1 MSSQCFVIRHLGIL
15 AQTSNYQ
22 KFIKKT
28 NKIPDYAR
36 EYRSEYLFIRGI
48 DTCFKFFWDNTCK
61 ADKGIFQNNRVEI
74 IKKKI
79 NKLDQAQRLGYLN
92 DISNMEIDEQDV
104 FYSSSLLEELNDFTD
119 YYVDDDW
126 EFDQER
132 FDRFVD
138 RDFPGYKNLVECIE
152 LFHSKFKMVF
162 DKNKI
167 KIIWPDSD
175 SDSDD
180 DGVDSDDIKDIL
192 NGCEDSESDSD
203 SD

>member
-28 NKIPDYAR
+28 NQIPDYAR
-36 EYRSEYLFIRGI
+36 EYRNEYLFIRGI

>member
-28 NKIPDYAR
+28 NQIPDYAR
-36 EYRSEYLFIRGI
+36 EYRNDYLFIRGI

>member
-1 MSSQCFVIRHLGIL
+1 
-15 AQTSNYQ
+15 
-22 KFIKKT
+22 
-28 NKIPDYAR
+28 
-36 EYRSEYLFIRGI
+36 
-48 DTCFKFFWDNTCK
+48 
-61 ADKGIFQNNRVEI
+61 
-74 IKKKI
+74 
-79 NKLDQAQRLGYLN
+79 
-92 DISNMEIDEQDV
+92 MEIDEQDV

-152 LFHSKFKMVF
+152 LFHSKFRMVF
-162 DKNKI
+162 DKYKI

-180 DGVDSDDIKDIL
+180 DGVDSDDVKDIL

>member
-28 NKIPDYAR
+28 NQIPDYAR
-36 EYRSEYLFIRGI
+36 EYGNDYLFIRGI
-48 DTCFKFFWDNTCK
+48 DTCFKFFWDNSCK

>member
-1 MSSQCFVIRHLGIL
+1 MGIL
-15 AQTSNYQ
+15 EQSDHNCNATLS
-22 KFIKKT
+22 KSI
-28 NKIPDYAR
+28 IPYYAR
-36 EYRSEYLFIRGI
+36 DYRNEYLFIKGI
-48 DTCFKFFWDNTCK
+48 DTCFRFFWDNKGK
-61 ADKGIFQNNRVEI
+61 ADKGIFHNNRVEI

-92 DISNMEIDEQDV
+92 DISNMEIDEKDL
-104 FYSSSLLEELNDFTD
+104 FYSFSLLEELNDFTD
-119 YYVDDDW
+119 YYVDDNW
-126 EFDQER
+126 EFNQER

-138 RDFPGYKNLVECIE
+138 YEFPGYKNLVACIE

-162 DKNKI
+162 GKYKI
-167 KIIWPDSD
+167 VWPD

-180 DGVDSDDIKDIL
+180 DGVDSDDIAGIL

>member
-28 NKIPDYAR
+28 NQIPDYGR
-36 EYRSEYLFIRGI
+36 EYRNDYLFIRGI
-48 DTCFKFFWDNTCK
+48 DTCFKFFWDNTWK

-119 YYVDDDW
+119 YHVDDDW

>member
-36 EYRSEYLFIRGI
+36 EYRNDYLFIRGI

-119 YYVDDDW
+119 YHVDDDW

-152 LFHSKFKMVF
+152 LFHRKFKMVF

>member
-28 NKIPDYAR
+28 NQIPDYAR
-36 EYRSEYLFIRGI
+36 EYGNDYLFIRGI

>member
-1 MSSQCFVIRHLGIL
+1 MGIL

-36 EYRSEYLFIRGI
+36 EYRNDYLFIRGI

-119 YYVDDDW
+119 YHVDDDW

>member
-1 MSSQCFVIRHLGIL
+1 MSSQCFVICHLGIL

-36 EYRSEYLFIRGI
+36 EYRNEYLFIRGI

>member
-28 NKIPDYAR
+28 NQIPDYAR
-36 EYRSEYLFIRGI
+36 EYRNDYLFIRGI

-119 YYVDDDW
+119 YHVDDDW
-126 EFDQER
+126 EIDQER

>member
-36 EYRSEYLFIRGI
+36 EYRNEYLFIRGI

-152 LFHSKFKMVF
+152 LFHSKFRMVF
-162 DKNKI
+162 DKYKI